1 MTYKTYLFDMD
12 GTLLDTLDD
21 LTAAVNHT
29 LAQYGYPRRTR
40 EEVRQGLG
48 NGAVKLIAALL
59 PEGEDTPDFDAIMR
73 DYKAWYQAHTCV
85 LTRPYPGVPE
95 LLERLTRQGCRVAI
109 VSNKPHGAACEL
121 AEKFFPGVP
130 TFGESPATPRKP
142 APDMV
147 FHALTALGAE
157 KDTAVYVGDSEVDVQ
172 TARNAGLPLIAVSW
186 GFRGRKALAEAG
198 AATIVDAAAEEMLTV
213 AAALRCPLHISHL
226 KAMGKRNWGKK
237 IPAILRRL
245 EQARGEGMDVTCD
258 VYPYTAGSTQLLHI
272 MPPELLA
279 GGTEEI
285 CRKLLDPSERRRLT
299 QRLREGTDFDNI
311 SMLVGWDN
319 IYMSSLQCEENRQF
333 IGKSVAQAASVR
345 DQTPEECV
353 FDLLAQERCTITMID
368 FITSE
373 EDIAAILRAEYS
385 NVISDSTYPT
395 AGIPHPRLYGTF
407 ARVLER
413 YVGGGVLTL
422 PEAIHKMTLAPAQAL
437 RLPRKGKIAEG
448 FDADLVV
455 FDPAEVRENGTYA
468 DPAQFASGIGTVF
481 VGGAPALLDGR
492 LTAAPNG
499 QVLRRD

>member
-21 LTAAVNHT
+21 LTSAVNHT
-29 LAQYGYPRRTR
+29 MAQYGYPRRTR

-95 LLERLTRQGCRVAI
+95 LLERLRQAGCKVAI

-198 AATIVDAAAEEMLTV
+198 AATIVDAAAE
-213 AAALRCPLHISHL
+213 
-226 KAMGKRNWGKK
+226 
-237 IPAILRRL
+237 
-245 EQARGEGMDVTCD
+245 
-258 VYPYTAGSTQLLHI
+258 
-272 MPPELLA
+272 
-279 GGTEEI
+279 
-285 CRKLLDPSERRRLT
+285 
-299 QRLREGTDFDNI
+299 
-311 SMLVGWDN
+311 
-319 IYMSSLQCEENRQF
+319 
-333 IGKSVAQAASVR
+333 
-345 DQTPEECV
+345 
-353 FDLLAQERCTITMID
+353 
-368 FITSE
+368 
-373 EDIAAILRAEYS
+373 
-385 NVISDSTYPT
+385 
-395 AGIPHPRLYGTF
+395 
-407 ARVLER
+407 
-413 YVGGGVLTL
+413 
-422 PEAIHKMTLAPAQAL
+422 
-437 RLPRKGKIAEG
+437 
-448 FDADLVV
+448 
-455 FDPAEVRENGTYA
+455 
-468 DPAQFASGIGTVF
+468 IGT
-481 VGGAPALLDGR
+481 L
-492 LTAAPNG
+492 
-499 QVLRRD
+499 

>member
-29 LAQYGYPRRTR
+29 MAQYGYPQRTR

-147 FHALTALGAE
+147 FHSLTALGAE

-198 AATIVDAAAEEMLTV
+198 AATIVDAAAE
-213 AAALRCPLHISHL
+213 
-226 KAMGKRNWGKK
+226 
-237 IPAILRRL
+237 
-245 EQARGEGMDVTCD
+245 
-258 VYPYTAGSTQLLHI
+258 
-272 MPPELLA
+272 
-279 GGTEEI
+279 
-285 CRKLLDPSERRRLT
+285 
-299 QRLREGTDFDNI
+299 
-311 SMLVGWDN
+311 
-319 IYMSSLQCEENRQF
+319 
-333 IGKSVAQAASVR
+333 
-345 DQTPEECV
+345 
-353 FDLLAQERCTITMID
+353 
-368 FITSE
+368 
-373 EDIAAILRAEYS
+373 
-385 NVISDSTYPT
+385 
-395 AGIPHPRLYGTF
+395 
-407 ARVLER
+407 
-413 YVGGGVLTL
+413 
-422 PEAIHKMTLAPAQAL
+422 
-437 RLPRKGKIAEG
+437 
-448 FDADLVV
+448 
-455 FDPAEVRENGTYA
+455 
-468 DPAQFASGIGTVF
+468 IGT
-481 VGGAPALLDGR
+481 L
-492 LTAAPNG
+492 
-499 QVLRRD
+499 